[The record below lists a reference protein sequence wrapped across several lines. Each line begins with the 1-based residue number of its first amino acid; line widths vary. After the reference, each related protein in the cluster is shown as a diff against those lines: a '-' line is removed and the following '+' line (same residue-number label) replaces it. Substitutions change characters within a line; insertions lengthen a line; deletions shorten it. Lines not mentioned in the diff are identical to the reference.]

1 MNMRK
6 KLLSLVMAIAILCVT
21 SVPAFASS
29 TFNCKDDNVEE
40 KMLKLLLSIEHEK
53 EMYGLGS
60 VDFSS
65 VTIGEGIPTYK
76 VKDGTLALADISFIP
91 ILSGGEV
98 VSLFYVAD
106 IPNIGVYVQL
116 SCELVESLKQFSDNT
131 DIAIIYDDT
140 GAYVYKSDKLSRLT
154 YAEKSIIPYERYVEI
169 TTNPVSKEE
178 YDILTEATPKNLIES
193 IQKKDLNAVQKGGI
207 ASKKTINIKGYSQSE
222 ASIARSTSK
231 YLSVD
236 IIKQPRNTHICWAIA
251 ITSIANY
258 LFNDTWQYES
268 IVNMFNGGI
277 DQGMSTPDAIQNFN
291 EWFNADYGYSYAANI
306 SKSFILNQLVAG
318 YPLFG
323 GFCRG
328 NDNYHAVVIRGINT
342 AANTFSVMN
351 TSPTTTGYT
360 AGTISSSGELSFISA
375 NSGYTYSL
383 YNAGHYLYVD

>member
-140 GAYVYKSDKLSRLT
+140 GAYVYSAFTLSPRKL
-154 YAEKSIIPYERYVEI
+154 
-169 TTNPVSKEE
+169 
-178 YDILTEATPKNLIES
+178 
-193 IQKKDLNAVQKGGI
+193 
-207 ASKKTINIKGYSQSE
+207 
-222 ASIARSTSK
+222 
-231 YLSVD
+231 
-236 IIKQPRNTHICWAIA
+236 
-251 ITSIANY
+251 
-258 LFNDTWQYES
+258 
-268 IVNMFNGGI
+268 
-277 DQGMSTPDAIQNFN
+277 
-291 EWFNADYGYSYAANI
+291 
-306 SKSFILNQLVAG
+306 
-318 YPLFG
+318 
-323 GFCRG
+323 
-328 NDNYHAVVIRGINT
+328 
-342 AANTFSVMN
+342 
-351 TSPTTTGYT
+351 
-360 AGTISSSGELSFISA
+360 
-375 NSGYTYSL
+375 
-383 YNAGHYLYVD
+383 

>member
-1 MNMRK
+1 MRK

-53 EMYGLGS
+53 E
-60 VDFSS
+60 
-65 VTIGEGIPTYK
+65 
-76 VKDGTLALADISFIP
+76 
-91 ILSGGEV
+91 
-98 VSLFYVAD
+98 
-106 IPNIGVYVQL
+106 
-116 SCELVESLKQFSDNT
+116 
-131 DIAIIYDDT
+131 
-140 GAYVYKSDKLSRLT
+140 
-154 YAEKSIIPYERYVEI
+154 
-169 TTNPVSKEE
+169 
-178 YDILTEATPKNLIES
+178 
-193 IQKKDLNAVQKGGI
+193 
-207 ASKKTINIKGYSQSE
+207 
-222 ASIARSTSK
+222 
-231 YLSVD
+231 
-236 IIKQPRNTHICWAIA
+236 
-251 ITSIANY
+251 
-258 LFNDTWQYES
+258 
-268 IVNMFNGGI
+268 
-277 DQGMSTPDAIQNFN
+277 NFN

-351 TSPTTTGYT
+351 PSPTTTGYT

>member
-131 DIAIIYDDT
+131 DIAIIIGLAGYLPHDVDIDLIPT
-140 GAYVYKSDKLSRLT
+140 FIEQVKQTKKLS
-154 YAEKSIIPYERYVEI
+154 
-169 TTNPVSKEE
+169 
-178 YDILTEATPKNLIES
+178 
-193 IQKKDLNAVQKGGI
+193 I
-207 ASKKTINIKGYSQSE
+207 A
-222 ASIARSTSK
+222 
-231 YLSVD
+231 
-236 IIKQPRNTHICWAIA
+236 
-251 ITSIANY
+251 
-258 LFNDTWQYES
+258 
-268 IVNMFNGGI
+268 
-277 DQGMSTPDAIQNFN
+277 QGMS
-291 EWFNADYGYSYAANI
+291 
-306 SKSFILNQLVAG
+306 
-318 YPLFG
+318 
-323 GFCRG
+323 
-328 NDNYHAVVIRGINT
+328 
-342 AANTFSVMN
+342 VM
-351 TSPTTTGYT
+351 
-360 AGTISSSGELSFISA
+360 
-375 NSGYTYSL
+375 
-383 YNAGHYLYVD
+383 